1 MIIVDD
7 ANGYRRLIQKGGDW
21 DRLNR
26 LKVYR
31 ALHLI
36 CIRQFSKAAELFIDA
51 LSTFTATE
59 LLDYKQF
66 VEFTI
71 ISGVVSLNRVDLK
84 KKVSWALSQPCW
96 ILMTPDPRCA
106 GNHPTTARIACA
118 VEPDHKPLRLSL

>member
-1 MIIVDD
+1 M
-7 ANGYRRLIQKGGDW
+7 
-21 DRLNR
+21 
-26 LKVYR
+26 YR

-36 CIRQFSKAAELFIDA
+36 SIRQFSKAAELFIDA

-84 KKVSWALSQPCW
+84 KKVSSP
-96 ILMTPDPRCA
+96 
-106 GNHPTTARIACA
+106 
-118 VEPDHKPLRLSL
+118 PLRPCSCTDGPRSSLRQKLFNYCPNCPSSPT